1 MAFQSAVNY
10 HVKRIGHHARVTGRR
25 VGSAVDKALG
35 HAHNLASRVDD
46 RVVSAVVGENAGKV
60 VAHSK
65 KALASYE
72 DLRTHLMGK
81 RE

>member
-1 MAFQSAVNY
+1 MAFQRAVNR
-10 HVKRIGHHARVTGRR
+10 HAKRIGHHARAVGRH
-25 VGSAVDKALG
+25 VGTAVDKALG
-35 HAHNLASRVDD
+35 HAHYAASHLDD
-46 RVVSAVVGENAGKV
+46 KVVSAVVGPEAGKV